1 MRLFDISGFGV
12 VVGGVPFR
20 VVLGSSWGG
29 GPKSTF
35 WGRFWTRFGRFGQ
48 KRVKRINSVFAVFA
62 QNAPSRSS
70 EIPVFRKSAFLVIL
84 AVLAFRVFGVLAGC
98 VRFGVFLGRSQDR
111 DVRSWVGRFG
121 MSDLGMPRSQISGSR
136 GRSQDLGQILALPD
150 LGYWPFWGA
159 RCFGAF
165 WVLAVVPKDVI
176 LDQIGH
182 ADLSDLRGAHRSGG
196 KISIA

>member
-1 MRLFDISGFGV
+1 M
-12 VVGGVPFR
+12 GGVPFR

-98 VRFGVFLGRSQDR
+98 VRFGVFLGRSQDLR
-111 DVRSWVGRFG
+111 ISMSRSQDARCQISGSQ
-121 MSDLGMPRSQISGSR
+121 MSDLGSQDLEV
-136 GRSQDLGQILALPD
+136 RSQDLGCQ
-150 LGYWPFWGA
+150 
-159 RCFGAF
+159 
-165 WVLAVVPKDVI
+165 
-176 LDQIGH
+176 
-182 ADLSDLRGAHRSGG
+182 DLR
-196 KISIA
+196 I